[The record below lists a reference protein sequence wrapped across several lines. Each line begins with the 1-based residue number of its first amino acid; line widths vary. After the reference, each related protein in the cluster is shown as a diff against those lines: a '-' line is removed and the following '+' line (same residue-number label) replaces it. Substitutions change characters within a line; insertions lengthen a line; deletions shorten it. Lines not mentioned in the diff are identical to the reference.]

1 MYTLGMIVQGNMIY
15 GKLDTPEDTQ
25 RFVQK
30 VVEALADPEMKLL
43 DDAAVT
49 LSEEQVKAL
58 RQVIEVLS
66 FANQER
72 Q

>member
-1 MYTLGMIVQGNMIY
+1 MIY